1 MSWLYG
7 QTWLWYLIAFLVGLV
22 LAWLVFVRPAQRR
35 LAALLAEPSS
45 AGDGRADAAAGG
57 TAGPARGSAAGGTGA
72 GRQRAPPRRCWRRI
86 GEGLGRGRPGRPERH
101 RPAAAAPMR
110 RAAQR
115 RESRVRPG
123 ARRSR

>member
-1 MSWLYG
+1 VSWLYG

-57 TAGPARGSAAGGTGA
+57 TAGSSRGPTAGGTAHTGGA
-72 GRQRAPPRRCWRRI
+72 GTAVAR
-86 GEGLGRGRPGRPERH
+86 LGRGRV
-101 RPAAAAPMR
+101 AR
-110 RAAQR
+110 RCR
-115 RESRVRPG
+115 
-123 ARRSR
+123 RRSRRDGRGRGRGDRADQVGGTRRLQ